1 MGSNTFDLLVV
12 IPVGV
17 LLTGVVV
24 INFTL
29 AVPMFAI
36 LTLITIV
43 LLFMLLIGL
52 SISRREAY
60 LLIGLYLAFVLLVLG
75 EITGVVDLIPT
86 V

>member
-1 MGSNTFDLLVV
+1 
-12 IPVGV
+12 
-17 LLTGVVV
+17 
-24 INFTL
+24 
-29 AVPMFAI
+29 MFAI

-52 SISRREAY
+52 SISRLEAS
-60 LLIGLYLAFVLLVLG
+60 LLIGLYMSFVLLVLG

>member
-1 MGSNTFDLLVV
+1 M
-12 IPVGV
+12 
-17 LLTGVVV
+17 
-24 INFTL
+24 
-29 AVPMFAI
+29 
-36 LTLITIV
+36 
-43 LLFMLLIGL
+43 